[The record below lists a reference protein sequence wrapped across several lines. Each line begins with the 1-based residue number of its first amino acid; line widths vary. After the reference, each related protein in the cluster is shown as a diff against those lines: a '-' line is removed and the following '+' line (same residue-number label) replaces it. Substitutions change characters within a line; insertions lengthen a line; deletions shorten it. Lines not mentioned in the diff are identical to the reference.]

1 MTALTK
7 SRLTELLERVE
18 AASGADRELDVLI
31 WAQLAEDRDVRWDGN
46 TLLGR
51 ARKPPHDECVLGTI
65 DPGRVARNFQ
75 VGYSRPPYP
84 SPTASLDAALA
95 LVDRVLPGWCKS
107 AVDLRPEPCEGY
119 VWERGHVGN
128 IQGKAPTPALA
139 VLVAMLRALGDGH
152 ASCPS

>member
-18 AASGADRELDVLI
+18 RASGEDNDLDALI
-31 WAQLAEDRDVRWDGN
+31 GIHLAGFKPTVRLGHE
-46 TLLGR
+46 LLGN
-51 ARKPPHDECVLGTI
+51 E
-65 DPGRVARNFQ
+65 RVVPANCPR
-75 VGYSRPPYP
+75 Y
-84 SPTASLDAALA
+84 TASLDAALA

-139 VLVAMLRALGDGH
+139 VLAAMLRALGDGH

>member
-18 AASGADRELDVLI
+18 AASGADRELDALI
-31 WAQLAEDRDVRWDGN
+31 ACHFVFKSLRPATAADVILNYVPRPGDIKTDMGF
-46 TLLGR
+46 LM
-51 ARKPPHDECVLGTI
+51 A
-65 DPGRVARNFQ
+65 DP
-75 VGYSRPPYP
+75 Y
-84 SPTASLDAALA
+84 TASLDAALA

-139 VLVAMLRALGDGH
+139 VLAAMLRALGDGH